1 MGAAMHGIRRR
12 SIEIFLVAS
21 LTLAAGVACGGE
33 GGTSRLA
40 AETSPQH
47 GVTVRTPAT
56 SQPDD
61 QKSLPADGSG
71 SAADSTGTVASGA
84 ERAPVL
90 AWYVN
95 PDNGGQTAIAARC
108 TQAAAGRYRIET
120 QLLPRSA
127 SDQREQLLRRL
138 SAQDSSIDLISL
150 DVAYVA
156 EFAAAG
162 FLAPIPNTAVP
173 ALTDGVVGPA
183 VAGATWNG
191 RLVAAPMWTNTEL
204 LWYRKSVAQQAGL
217 DPSSEPV
224 TWDQIIGA
232 AKQTGTTV
240 AVQAL
245 RYEGYVVF
253 INALVE
259 SAGGHIAENPGA
271 SADDLELG
279 LDSPAGDQTASII
292 QELASSGVAGPSLST
307 EDEEASRALFQG
319 QDGGFMVNWP
329 YVWRAAEDAVD
340 QGALSADVLADIGWA
355 RYPQAI
361 AGIASRP
368 PLGGIDLG
376 ISPWS
381 KHPDL
386 ALDAIRCI
394 TSAAN
399 ERYYFLHDGNPAARA
414 AVFDDPSVLHAFP
427 MAPLILA
434 SLEASAP
441 RPQTQ
446 YYSDLSEA
454 ILEKFHP
461 PGSVNQGTP
470 AAAQRFATAVL
481 RGDRLP

>member
-1 MGAAMHGIRRR
+1 MHGIRRR
-12 SIEIFLVAS
+12 AIEVFLVAS
-21 LTLAAGVACGGE
+21 LTLAAGVACGGS
-33 GGTSRLA
+33 GSTRAA
-40 AETSPQH
+40 AEPGTTQRGAPD
-47 GVTVRTPAT
+47 RTPAMQ
-56 SQPDD
+56 QPNGQD
-61 QKSLPADGSG
+61 SPAGGSG
-71 SAADSTGTVASGA
+71 SAADATGATVPSGTK
-84 ERAPVL
+84 APVL
-90 AWYVN
+90 AWYIN
-95 PDNGGQTAIAARC
+95 PDNGGQTEIAARC
-108 TQAAAGRYRIET
+108 TAAAAGRYRIET
-120 QLLPRSA
+120 QALPRSA

-138 SAQDSSIDLISL
+138 AAKDSSIDLISL

-156 EFAAAG
+156 EFAEAG
-162 FLAPIPNTAVP
+162 FLAPIPESAAPTLTA
-173 ALTDGVVGPA
+173 GVVAPA

-191 RLVAAPMWTNTEL
+191 RLVAAPMWANTEL

-217 DPSSEPV
+217 DPSSTPV

-232 AKQTGTTV
+232 AKQTNTTV

-245 RYEGYVVF
+245 RYEGYVVL

-259 SAGGHIAENPGA
+259 SAGGHIVENPGA
-271 SADDLELG
+271 TADDLELG
-279 LDSPAGDQTASII
+279 LDSAAGDQAASII

-319 QDGGFMVNWP
+319 QTGGFMVNWP
-329 YVWRAAEDAVD
+329 YVWRAAEDAVAA
-340 QGALSADVLADIGWA
+340 GALSADVLDDIGWA
-355 RYPQAI
+355 RYPQAV
-361 AGIASRP
+361 AGVASRP
-368 PLGGIDLG
+368 PLGGIDLA
-376 ISPWS
+376 ISAWS
-381 KHPDL
+381 KHQDL

-414 AVFDDPSVLHAFP
+414 AVFGDREVQQEFP
-427 MAPLILA
+427 MASLILE

-454 ILEKFHP
+454 ILQEFHP

-470 AAAQRFATAVL
+470 AAAQSFATAVL